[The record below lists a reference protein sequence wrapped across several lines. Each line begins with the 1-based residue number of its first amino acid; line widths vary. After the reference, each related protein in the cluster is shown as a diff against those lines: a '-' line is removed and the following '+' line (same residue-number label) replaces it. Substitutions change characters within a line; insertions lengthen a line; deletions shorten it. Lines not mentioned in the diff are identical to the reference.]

1 MPPAPIKASTQDHL
15 DIEDIRNDLVILKDG
30 SCCLILQTT
39 AVNFS
44 LLSEGEQDAT
54 IYAYAGMLNSL
65 TFPVQILIHSQKKN
79 IQSYLALLNT
89 QEQKIKNPLLK
100 GQLVKYRDFITQTVK
115 ENDVLDKKFYIVI
128 PLSKLELGIIP
139 TKEALYQKVRT
150 VLLPRRDQVV
160 RQLNRVGL
168 NATQLQSDKLLQ
180 LFYNFYNG
188 TGQEFVSLPQPV
200 KLNAPKPIE
209 LPAPPV
215 TPNQPVVAD
224 PPSREAGQT
233 SRSHPFVVE
242 ELEDNV

>member
-1 MPPAPIKASTQDHL
+1 MSTTQEHLLISDIKD
-15 DIEDIRNDLVILKDG
+15 DIVLLKDG
-30 SCCLILQTT
+30 GGALVLQVS
-39 AVNFS
+39 AVNFG
-44 LLSEGEQDAT
+44 LLSDREQYAI
-54 IYAYAGMLNSL
+54 IYAFAQMLNSL
-65 TFPVQILIHSQKKN
+65 SFAIQIVIHSERLN
-79 IQSYLALLNT
+79 ISSYLNLLDAA
-89 QEQKIKNPLLK
+89 QKAQTGHPLISAMITS
-100 GQLVKYRDFITQTVK
+100 YRQFIQTTIK

-139 TKEALYQKVRT
+139 TKEALYQKVKT

-168 NATQLQSDKLLQ
+168 NAIQLQSSKLLQ

-188 TGQEFVSLPQPV
+188 TGKEFVSLPQPV

-209 LPAPPV
+209 PPAPPV
-215 TPNQPVVAD
+215 PAAPAQEEIPALSNQP
-224 PPSREAGQT
+224 T

>member
-115 ENDVLDKKFYIVI
+115 ENDVLDKKFYIV
-128 PLSKLELGIIP
+128 
-139 TKEALYQKVRT
+139 
-150 VLLPRRDQVV
+150 
-160 RQLNRVGL
+160 
-168 NATQLQSDKLLQ
+168 
-180 LFYNFYNG
+180 
-188 TGQEFVSLPQPV
+188 
-200 KLNAPKPIE
+200 
-209 LPAPPV
+209 
-215 TPNQPVVAD
+215 
-224 PPSREAGQT
+224 
-233 SRSHPFVVE
+233 
-242 ELEDNV
+242 